1 MNINGKQIKLSA
13 VLCLVIYYAFA
24 RHLPSSIA
32 PLGGCIKPLDIGS
45 VNAFFY
51 IVERM

>member
-13 VLCLVIYYAFA
+13 VVCLVLYYAFA

-32 PLGGCIKPLDIGS
+32 PLGGYIKPLDIGS
-45 VNAFFY
+45 VNAFFC
-51 IVERM
+51 VVGRM